1 MNLTTIEYEKREH
14 LAYVTLNRPDKLN
27 AMNADMHRELGEVWD
42 DLQDPEMRV
51 AILSGNGRCF
61 SAGADLSG
69 GFQYRYNG
77 DFPDITRAN
86 RVYKPIVSAL
96 HSHVVGY
103 GMWIAL
109 DADIRIAAP
118 DTSFWLP
125 EPQWGIATIPAA
137 WFPRLMP
144 WAIASELLLLA
155 ERIDAKR
162 AHEVGLIN
170 KIVPAENLMAEA
182 EKAAQRLAALS
193 PAAVQGMKEL
203 MVRGGNLDYT
213 ALDQIT
219 EIVQN
224 RVMNSDDRKEGGRA
238 FVEKRAAVW
247 SSTDMDYV
255 VVGAGSAGCAVA
267 CRLVEGGANVAL
279 LEAGPKDR
287 DIRIHV
293 PRRQLLYRDKV
304 NWNFGPVQHRR
315 ASGSPAAR
323 QSAGRILFDQRHALC
338 ARQRSRF
345 RRMGTDG
352 VPWLV
357 LSGCLAVFPKV
368 IRRAATRIPRR
379 G

>member
-1 MNLTTIEYEKREH
+1 MNLTTIEYEKQGH
-14 LAYVTLNRPDKLN
+14 IAYVTLNRPEKLN

-42 DLQDPEMRV
+42 DFQKDPEMRA

-69 GFQYRYNG
+69 GAPVQYRYSG
-77 DFPDITRAN
+77 QFPDITRAN

-109 DADIRIAAP
+109 DADIRVATP

-137 WFPRLMP
+137 WFPRMMP

-155 ERIDAKR
+155 ERVDAKR

-170 KIVPAENLMAEA
+170 KIVPAEELMAEA
-182 EKAAQRLAALS
+182 ERIAQRLASLS

-213 ALDQIT
+213 ALDQFT

-224 RVMNSDDRKEGGRA
+224 RVMNSVDRKEGGKA
-238 FVEKRAAVW
+238 FVEKRSAIW
-247 SSTDMDYV
+247 S
-255 VVGAGSAGCAVA
+255 
-267 CRLVEGGANVAL
+267 
-279 LEAGPKDR
+279 
-287 DIRIHV
+287 
-293 PRRQLLYRDKV
+293 
-304 NWNFGPVQHRR
+304 
-315 ASGSPAAR
+315 
-323 QSAGRILFDQRHALC
+323 
-338 ARQRSRF
+338 
-345 RRMGTDG
+345 
-352 VPWLV
+352 
-357 LSGCLAVFPKV
+357 
-368 IRRAATRIPRR
+368 
-379 G
+379 